1 MLISMV
7 ETEEVLPSLPLN
19 CLRLIPRKDAV

>member
-7 ETEEVLPSLPLN
+7 ETEEVFPSLPFN
-19 CLRLIPRKDAV
+19 CLRLIPREDAV